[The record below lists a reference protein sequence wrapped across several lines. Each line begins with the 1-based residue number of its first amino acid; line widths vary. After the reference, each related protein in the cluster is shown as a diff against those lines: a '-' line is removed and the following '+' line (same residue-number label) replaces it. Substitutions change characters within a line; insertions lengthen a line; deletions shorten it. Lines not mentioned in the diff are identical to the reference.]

1 MNLHKVFNIIFH
13 EWGILRWK
21 CHIEIL
27 NRCYHSWTWKQS
39 FFCLHLCVDEANGS
53 IQVSEWVSEWVS
65 VTIESE
71 LPPNSGDFDPILETS
86 METEFSSEYLQK
98 CCLVTSSA
106 QRG

>member
-1 MNLHKVFNIIFH
+1 MNLHKVFNIRFH

-21 CHIEIL
+21 CHIDIL
-27 NRCYHSWTWKQS
+27 NSCYHSWTWKKS

-53 IQVSEWVSEWVS
+53 IVVSEWVS

-71 LPPNSGDFDPILETS
+71 LPKNSGDLGPILETS

-106 QRG
+106 QSG